1 MYKAFQIIL
10 FSQSLNGDKN
20 KNTLSVIMV
29 VNVIRPL
36 PLRNFGRDVLDD
48 FVAGRGNG

>member
-1 MYKAFQIIL
+1 
-10 FSQSLNGDKN
+10 
-20 KNTLSVIMV
+20 MV
-29 VNVIRPL
+29 VNVERIINGPL